1 MTEISSFWYTPKG
14 YKGIGLM
21 EILTIK
27 SWLDNGYKFHL
38 YTYNLNDRI
47 FLKFQELFDNFILKD
62 ANEIVSFSEYF
73 SDDRGVGV
81 AAFSDFFRFNLLYQ
95 KDALWVDLDMICLN
109 PCDYNEKEYIFS
121 KEIDDDPNKA
131 RITTSLLKFPKQS
144 EFGKLL
150 IEEAKKIVNNR
161 KTIPWGVIGPDFL
174 AKWVKEC
181 DLEKHALDYKDTCQ
195 IPWKNARDFINKEK
209 TFDENKPCLHLF
221 SEMWRTYKMN
231 KNHFYK
237 SCIYGFLLQKHN
249 IFDLCLKLNYDFNF
263 YDKYYDKILLFINIK
278 NKTRFYFRHPRQIFR
293 RNNA

>member
-1 MTEISSFWYTPKG
+1 M
-14 YKGIGLM
+14 
-21 EILTIK
+21 
-27 SWLDNGYKFHL
+27 
-38 YTYNLNDRI
+38 
-47 FLKFQELFDNFILKD
+47 
-62 ANEIVSFSEYF
+62 V
-73 SDDRGVGV
+73 
-81 AAFSDFFRFNLLYQ
+81 
-95 KDALWVDLDMICLN
+95 CLN
-109 PCDYNEKEYIFS
+109 PYDYNEKEYIFS

-161 KTIPWGVIGPDFL
+161 KTIPWGVIGLDFL

-181 DLEKHALDYKDTCQ
+181 DLEKYALDYKDTCQ
-195 IPWKNARDFINKEK
+195 IPWKNARDFIDKKK
-209 TFDENKPCLHLF
+209 TFDENRPCLHLF
-221 SEMWRTYKMN
+221 SEMWRLNKMN